1 MENIPL
7 YYLHELQRAWLAPL
21 RMVANFNKRIHA
33 NPMNFSAHTGYGRR
47 MLAGYELIERMT
59 RNYHKPSF
67 DITYTVINGK
77 TVAVTEEVAFT
88 RNFCQLR
95 HFKRDID
102 RPNDPTI
109 MLVAPMSGHFATLL
123 RGTVKGLLPHA
134 NVYITDWADAK
145 EVPLFQG
152 DFDLNDYISYL
163 IDFLRFLGPNTHTMA
178 VCQPSVPLF
187 AAVALMSAM
196 KDECTPASM
205 TLMGGPIDTRA
216 NPTQVNQHAM
226 NKPLSWFEQHVITR
240 VPFNYPGAMRR
251 VYPGFMQ
258 LTGFMTMNLER
269 HIGEHVK
276 LYQHLIQGDGDSAEQ
291 HRIFYDEY
299 LSVADLPAEFYL
311 QTIDKVFQRHLIPKG
326 EFDFKGHIV
335 KPSAITNTRV
345 LCVEGERD
353 DISGIGQT
361 KAALDVCTGLPSSMK
376 QYHLQEKV
384 GHYGIFNGRRY
395 LEEIVPVIMEHI
407 RQASKRKAA

>member
-1 MENIPL
+1 MENVPL
-7 YYLHELQRAWLAPL
+7 YYLHEMQRMWFAPL
-21 RMVANFNKRIHA
+21 RMVANINQRFHA
-33 NPMNFSAHTGYGRR
+33 NPLNFSAHTKYGRS

-59 RNYHKPSF
+59 RSYRKPTF
-67 DITYTVINGK
+67 GITETIINGEP
-77 TVAVTEEVAFT
+77 VPVTDEVVFT

-95 HFKRDID
+95 HFKRDIH

-109 MLVAPMSGHFATLL
+109 LLVAPMSGHHATLL
-123 RGTVKGLLPHA
+123 RGTVSGLLPHA
-134 NVYITDWADAK
+134 NVYITDWVDAK

-163 IDFLRFLGPNTHTMA
+163 IDFLRFLGTDIHTIA

-187 AAVALMSAM
+187 AATALMSAM

-216 NPTQVNQHAM
+216 NPTKVNQHAM

-240 VPFNYPGAMRR
+240 VPFNYPGSLRR

-276 LYQHLIQGDGDSAEQ
+276 LYQHLIQGDGDSAES
-291 HRIFYDEY
+291 HRAFYDEY

-326 EFDFKGHIV
+326 EFDFKGHLV
-335 KPSAITNTRV
+335 KPAAITRTRV

-361 KAALDVCTGLPSSMK
+361 KAALDVCTGLAPTMK

-395 LEEIVPVIMEHI
+395 VEEIVPVILNHI
-407 RQASKRKAA
+407 RLASARKAA